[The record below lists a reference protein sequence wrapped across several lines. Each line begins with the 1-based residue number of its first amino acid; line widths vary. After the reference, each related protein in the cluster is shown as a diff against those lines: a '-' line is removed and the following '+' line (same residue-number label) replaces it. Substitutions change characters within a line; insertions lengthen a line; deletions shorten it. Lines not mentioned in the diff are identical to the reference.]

1 MKPPLPTNEMLRLQ
15 ALYDLS
21 ILDTPREKNFDDI
34 TAIASMICDV
44 PVSVITLVDT
54 DRQWFKSSVG
64 LEGSETAR
72 DVAFCAHAI
81 LQPQQL
87 TIVPDA
93 LQDKRFAD
101 NPLVIGEPHI
111 RFYAGAPLVTEKG
124 SALGTLCVV
133 DYKPR
138 TLTAEQ
144 QKALTAL
151 AHQVMQLFY
160 LRSANQL
167 LQRNA
172 ENLQS
177 IINGANVGTWEV
189 NVQTGAASFNER
201 WAQMLGYSLEEL
213 QPLSMSTWSSLTHK
227 EDLVRAQAMLQ
238 QHFSGRADYYD
249 CQFRMRHKL
258 GFWVWIHA
266 HGSVSKRTADGM
278 PLMMFG
284 THVDITALMESRR
297 ALEENEERFRSML
310 SNLPGA
316 IYRCVND
323 HQWSMQFLSD
333 EVETLTG
340 YPAEDFIDNRRR
352 SFSDIMH
359 PDDAGTAGRIVRAAI
374 SEKREFMLEYRV
386 QRADGQWCWLQ
397 EVGRGIFDAQ
407 GHLKYLD
414 GFIWDITE
422 RKTMEQMKDEFVST
436 VSHELRTPLTSIS
449 GALKLVVS
457 GALDE
462 APEKSRTMLDIA
474 YKNSQ
479 RLTLLINDLLDMEK
493 LLAGKMTFNFLR
505 QPLQG
510 LLEQAIYENK
520 TYGDQYQ
527 VSFQLAPMAEDL
539 YVVVDERRFL
549 QVMTNLLS
557 NAAKFSPPG
566 NRVDIRAAANDDNG
580 IAISV
585 IDYGTGIPLE
595 FQHRLFEKFS
605 QADASDSRQKGGTG
619 LGLAITKELLEHMK
633 GKISVESQP
642 GLGSCFTITLPCAE

>member
-1 MKPPLPTNEMLRLQ
+1 MKPPLPANEMLRLQ

-21 ILDTPREKNFDDI
+21 ILDSPREKNFDDI

-44 PVSVITLVDT
+44 PMSIISLVDAE
-54 DRQWFKSSVG
+54 RQWFKSSVG
-64 LEGSETAR
+64 LDGTETAR

-81 LQPQQL
+81 LQPQQM

-93 LQDKRFAD
+93 LLDKRFVD
-101 NPLVIGEPHI
+101 NPLVTGDPYI
-111 RFYAGAPLVTEKG
+111 RFYAGAPLVTEDG
-124 SALGTLCVV
+124 AALGTLCVA

-138 TLTAEQ
+138 DITPEQ
-144 QKALTAL
+144 QQALMAL
-151 AHQVMQLFY
+151 ARQVMQLFH
-160 LRSANQL
+160 LRSANHL

-177 IINGANVGTWEV
+177 IITGANVGTWEM
-189 NVQTGAASFNER
+189 NVQTGEASFNER

-213 QPLSMSTWSSLTHK
+213 QPLNVSTWSSLTHK

-238 QHFSGRADYYD
+238 RHFQGQSEYYD

-258 GFWVWIHA
+258 GYWVWIHA
-266 HGSVSKRTADGM
+266 HGSVSKRTQEGA

-284 THVDITALMESRR
+284 THVDVTALMESRR

-316 IYRCVND
+316 VYRCIND

-333 EVETLTG
+333 EVEELTG

-352 SFSDIMH
+352 SFSDITH
-359 PDDAGTAGRIVRAAI
+359 PDDAKHVARVVRNAI
-374 SEKREFMLEYRV
+374 TEKREFTLEYRV
-386 QRADGQWCWLQ
+386 QRASGQWCWLQ
-397 EVGRGIFDAQ
+397 EVGRGIFDEQ
-407 GHLKYLD
+407 GQLKYLD

-422 RKTMEQMKDEFVST
+422 RKNMEQMKDEFVST

-449 GALKLVVS
+449 GALKLMVS
-457 GALDE
+457 GALGE
-462 APEKSRTMLDIA
+462 MPEKSRTMLDIA

-493 LLAGKMTFNFLR
+493 LLAGKMAFNLHK
-505 QPLQG
+505 QPLRT
-510 LLEQAIYENK
+510 LLEQTVYENRA
-520 TYGDQYQ
+520 YGDQYQ
-527 VSFQLAPMAEDL
+527 VSFQLAPVADTLQVM
-539 YVVVDERRFL
+539 VDEQRFL
-549 QVMTNLLS
+549 QVMSNLLS

-566 NRVDIRAAANDDNG
+566 NRVDIRTAAEDGNVR
-580 IAISV
+580 ISV
-585 IDYGTGIPLE
+585 VDYGSGIPLE
-595 FQHRLFEKFS
+595 FQHRLFQKFS

-619 LGLAITKELLEHMK
+619 LGLAITQELLENMN

-642 GLGSCFTITLPCAE
+642 GLGSCFTISLPCTE

>member
-1 MKPPLPTNEMLRLQ
+1 MKPPLPANEMLRLQ

-21 ILDTPREKNFDDI
+21 ILDSPREQNFDDI
-34 TAIASMICDV
+34 TAIAGMIFDV
-44 PVSVITLVDT
+44 PMSIISLVDT
-54 DRQWFKSSVG
+54 ERQWFKSSIG
-64 LEGSETAR
+64 LDGTETAR

-81 LQPQQL
+81 LQPRQM

-93 LQDKRFAD
+93 LLDKRFAD
-101 NPLVIGEPHI
+101 NPLVTGDPHI
-111 RFYAGAPLVTEKG
+111 RFYTGAPLVTEDG
-124 SALGTLCVV
+124 AALGTLCVA

-138 TLTAEQ
+138 DITAEQ
-144 QKALTAL
+144 QQALMAL
-151 AHQVMQLFY
+151 ARQVMQLFH
-160 LRSANQL
+160 LRSANNL

-177 IINGANVGTWEV
+177 IITGANVGTWEV
-189 NVQTGAASFNER
+189 NIQTGAASFNER

-227 EDLVRAQAMLQ
+227 EDLARAQVLLQ
-238 QHFSGRADYYD
+238 RHFQGQSEYYD

-258 GFWVWIHA
+258 DYWVWIHA
-266 HGSVSKRTADGM
+266 HGSVSKRTPDGS

-284 THVDITALMESRR
+284 THVDVTALMESRR

-316 IYRCVND
+316 VYRCIND

-333 EVETLTG
+333 EVEELTG

-352 SFSDIMH
+352 SFSEIMH
-359 PDDAGTAGRIVRAAI
+359 PDDAKNVARIARNAI
-374 SEKREFMLEYRV
+374 TEKREFTLEYRV
-386 QRADGQWCWLQ
+386 QRANGQWCWLQ
-397 EVGRGIFDAQ
+397 EVGRGIFDEQ
-407 GHLKYLD
+407 GYLKYLD

-422 RKTMEQMKDEFVST
+422 RKNMEQLKDEFVST

-449 GALKLVVS
+449 GALKLMVS
-457 GALDE
+457 GALGE
-462 APEKSRTMLDIA
+462 MPEKSRTMLDIA

-493 LLAGKMTFNFLR
+493 LLAGKMAFNLR
-505 QPLQG
+505 KQSLHA
-510 LLEQAIYENK
+510 LLAQTVYENRA
-520 TYGDQYQ
+520 YGDQYQ
-527 VSFQLAPMAEDL
+527 VSFQLAPVADALHVM
-539 YVVVDERRFL
+539 VDEQRFL
-549 QVMTNLLS
+549 QVMGNLLS

-566 NRVDIRAAANDDNG
+566 SRVDIRTEVEADSVR
-580 IAISV
+580 ISV
-585 IDYGTGIPLE
+585 IDYGSGIPLD
-595 FQHRLFEKFS
+595 FQHRLFQKFS

-619 LGLAITKELLEHMK
+619 LGLAITKELVENMN

-642 GLGSCFTITLPCAE
+642 GLGSCFTISLPCTE

>member
-1 MKPPLPTNEMLRLQ
+1 MKPPLPANEMLRLQ

-21 ILDTPREKNFDDI
+21 ILDSPREKNFDDI

-44 PVSVITLVDT
+44 PMSIISLVDAE
-54 DRQWFKSSVG
+54 RQWFKSSIG
-64 LEGSETAR
+64 LDGTETAR

-81 LQPQQL
+81 LQPQQM

-93 LQDKRFAD
+93 LLDKRFVD
-101 NPLVIGEPHI
+101 NPLVTGDPHI
-111 RFYAGAPLVTEKG
+111 RFYAGAPLVTEDG
-124 SALGTLCVV
+124 AALGTLCVA

-138 TLTAEQ
+138 DITPEQ
-144 QKALTAL
+144 QQALMAL
-151 AHQVMQLFY
+151 ARQVMQLFH
-160 LRSANQL
+160 LRSANHL

-177 IINGANVGTWEV
+177 IITGANVGTWEM
-189 NVQTGAASFNER
+189 NVQTGEASFNER

-213 QPLSMSTWSSLTHK
+213 QPLNVSTWSSLTHK

-238 QHFSGRADYYD
+238 RHFQGQSEYYD

-258 GFWVWIHA
+258 GYWVWIHA
-266 HGSVSKRTADGM
+266 HGSVSKRTQEGA

-284 THVDITALMESRR
+284 THVDVTALMESRR

-316 IYRCVND
+316 VYRCIND

-333 EVETLTG
+333 EVEELTG

-352 SFSDIMH
+352 SFSDITH
-359 PDDAGTAGRIVRAAI
+359 PDDAKHVARVVRNAI
-374 SEKREFMLEYRV
+374 TEKREFTLEYRV
-386 QRADGQWCWLQ
+386 QRASGQWCWLQ
-397 EVGRGIFDAQ
+397 EVGRGIFDEQ
-407 GHLKYLD
+407 GQLKYLD

-422 RKTMEQMKDEFVST
+422 RKNMEQMKDEFVST

-449 GALKLVVS
+449 GALKLMVS
-457 GALDE
+457 GALGE
-462 APEKSRTMLDIA
+462 MPEKSRTMLDIA
-474 YKNSQ
+474 HKNSQ

-493 LLAGKMTFNFLR
+493 LLAGKMAFNLHK
-505 QPLQG
+505 QPLHT
-510 LLEQAIYENK
+510 LLEQTVYENRA
-520 TYGDQYQ
+520 YGDQYQ
-527 VSFQLAPMAEDL
+527 VSFQLAPVADTLQVM
-539 YVVVDERRFL
+539 VDEQRFL
-549 QVMTNLLS
+549 QVMSNLLS

-566 NRVDIRAAANDDNG
+566 NRVDIRTAAEDGNVR
-580 IAISV
+580 ISV
-585 IDYGTGIPLE
+585 VDYGSGIPLE
-595 FQHRLFEKFS
+595 FQHRLFQKFS

-619 LGLAITKELLEHMK
+619 LGLAITKELLENMN

-642 GLGSCFTITLPCAE
+642 GLGSCFTISLPCTE

>member
-1 MKPPLPTNEMLRLQ
+1 MKPPLPANEMLRLQ

-21 ILDTPREKNFDDI
+21 ILDSPREKNFDDI

-44 PVSVITLVDT
+44 PMSIISLVDAE
-54 DRQWFKSSVG
+54 RQWFKSSIG
-64 LEGSETAR
+64 LDGTETAR

-81 LQPQQL
+81 LQPQQM

-93 LQDKRFAD
+93 LLDKRFVD
-101 NPLVIGEPHI
+101 NPLVTGDPYI
-111 RFYAGAPLVTEKG
+111 RFYAGAPLVTEDG
-124 SALGTLCVV
+124 AALGTLCVA

-138 TLTAEQ
+138 DITPEQ
-144 QKALTAL
+144 QQALMAL
-151 AHQVMQLFY
+151 ARQVMQLFH
-160 LRSANQL
+160 LRSANHL

-177 IINGANVGTWEV
+177 IITGANVGTWEM
-189 NVQTGAASFNER
+189 NVQTGEASFNER

-213 QPLSMSTWSSLTHK
+213 QPLNVSTWSSLTHK

-238 QHFSGRADYYD
+238 RHFQGQSEYYD

-258 GFWVWIHA
+258 GYWVWIHA
-266 HGSVSKRTADGM
+266 HGSVSKRTQEGA

-284 THVDITALMESRR
+284 THVDVTALMESRR

-316 IYRCVND
+316 VYRCIND

-333 EVETLTG
+333 EVEELTG

-352 SFSDIMH
+352 SFSDITH
-359 PDDAGTAGRIVRAAI
+359 PDDAKHVARVVRNAI
-374 SEKREFMLEYRV
+374 TEKREFTLEYRV
-386 QRADGQWCWLQ
+386 QRASGQWCWLQ
-397 EVGRGIFDAQ
+397 EVGRGIFDEQ
-407 GHLKYLD
+407 GQLKYLD

-422 RKTMEQMKDEFVST
+422 RKNMEQMKDEFVST

-449 GALKLVVS
+449 GALKLMVS
-457 GALDE
+457 GALGE
-462 APEKSRTMLDIA
+462 MPEKSRTMLDIA

-493 LLAGKMTFNFLR
+493 LLAGKMAFNLHK
-505 QPLQG
+505 QPLHT
-510 LLEQAIYENK
+510 LLEQTVYENRA
-520 TYGDQYQ
+520 YGDQYQ
-527 VSFQLAPMAEDL
+527 VSFQLAPVADTLQVM
-539 YVVVDERRFL
+539 VDEQRFL
-549 QVMTNLLS
+549 QVMSNLLS
-557 NAAKFSPPG
+557 NAAKFSSPG
-566 NRVDIRAAANDDNG
+566 NRVDIRTAAEDGNVR
-580 IAISV
+580 ISV
-585 IDYGTGIPLE
+585 VDYGSGIPLE
-595 FQHRLFEKFS
+595 FQHRLFQKFS

-619 LGLAITKELLEHMK
+619 LGLAITKELLENMN

-642 GLGSCFTITLPCAE
+642 GLGSCFTISLPCTE

>member
-1 MKPPLPTNEMLRLQ
+1 MKPPLPANEMLRLQ

-21 ILDTPREKNFDDI
+21 ILDSPREKNFDDI

-44 PVSVITLVDT
+44 PMSIISLVDAE
-54 DRQWFKSSVG
+54 RQWFKSSVG
-64 LEGSETAR
+64 LDGTETAR

-81 LQPQQL
+81 LQPQQM

-93 LQDKRFAD
+93 LLDKRFVD
-101 NPLVIGEPHI
+101 NPLVTGDPYI
-111 RFYAGAPLVTEKG
+111 RFYAGAPLVTEDG
-124 SALGTLCVV
+124 AALGTLCVA

-138 TLTAEQ
+138 DITPEQ
-144 QKALTAL
+144 QQALMAL
-151 AHQVMQLFY
+151 ARQVMQLFH
-160 LRSANQL
+160 LRSANHL

-177 IINGANVGTWEV
+177 IITGANVGTWEM
-189 NVQTGAASFNER
+189 NVQTGEASFNER

-213 QPLSMSTWSSLTHK
+213 QPLNVSTWSSLTHK

-238 QHFSGRADYYD
+238 RHFQGQSEYYD

-258 GFWVWIHA
+258 GYWVWIHA
-266 HGSVSKRTADGM
+266 HGSVSKRTQEGA

-284 THVDITALMESRR
+284 THVDVTALMESRR

-316 IYRCVND
+316 VYRCIND

-333 EVETLTG
+333 EVEELTG

-352 SFSDIMH
+352 SFSDITH
-359 PDDAGTAGRIVRAAI
+359 PDDAKHVARVVRNAI
-374 SEKREFMLEYRV
+374 TEKREFTLEYRV
-386 QRADGQWCWLQ
+386 QRASGQWCWLQ
-397 EVGRGIFDAQ
+397 EVGRGIFDEQ
-407 GHLKYLD
+407 GQLKYLD

-422 RKTMEQMKDEFVST
+422 RKNMEQMKDEFVST

-449 GALKLVVS
+449 GALKLMVS
-457 GALDE
+457 GALGE
-462 APEKSRTMLDIA
+462 MPEKSRTMLDIA

-493 LLAGKMTFNFLR
+493 LLAGKMAFNLHK
-505 QPLQG
+505 QPLHT
-510 LLEQAIYENK
+510 LLEQTVYENRA
-520 TYGDQYQ
+520 YGDQYQ
-527 VSFQLAPMAEDL
+527 VSFQLAPVADTLQVM
-539 YVVVDERRFL
+539 VDEQRFL
-549 QVMTNLLS
+549 QVMSNLLS
-557 NAAKFSPPG
+557 NAAKFSSPG
-566 NRVDIRAAANDDNG
+566 NRVDIRTAAEDGNVR
-580 IAISV
+580 ISV
-585 IDYGTGIPLE
+585 VDYGSGIPLE
-595 FQHRLFEKFS
+595 FQHRLFQKFS

-619 LGLAITKELLEHMK
+619 LGLAITKELLENMN

-642 GLGSCFTITLPCAE
+642 GLGSCFTISLPCTE

>member
-1 MKPPLPTNEMLRLQ
+1 MKPPLPANEMLRLQ

-21 ILDTPREKNFDDI
+21 ILDSPREKNFDDI

-44 PVSVITLVDT
+44 PMSIISLVDAE
-54 DRQWFKSSVG
+54 RQWFKSSIG
-64 LEGSETAR
+64 LDGTETAR

-81 LQPQQL
+81 LQPQQM

-93 LQDKRFAD
+93 LLDKRFVD
-101 NPLVIGEPHI
+101 NPLVTGDPHI
-111 RFYAGAPLVTEKG
+111 RFYAGAPLVTEDG
-124 SALGTLCVV
+124 AALGTLCVA

-138 TLTAEQ
+138 DITPEQ
-144 QKALTAL
+144 QQALMAL
-151 AHQVMQLFY
+151 ARQVMQLFH
-160 LRSANQL
+160 LRSANHL

-177 IINGANVGTWEV
+177 IITGANVGTWEM
-189 NVQTGAASFNER
+189 NVQTGEASFNER

-213 QPLSMSTWSSLTHK
+213 QPLNVSTWSSLTHK

-238 QHFSGRADYYD
+238 RHFQGQSEYYD

-258 GFWVWIHA
+258 GYWVWIHA
-266 HGSVSKRTADGM
+266 HGSVSKRTQEGA

-284 THVDITALMESRR
+284 THVDVTALMESRR

-316 IYRCVND
+316 VYRCIND

-333 EVETLTG
+333 EVEELTG

-352 SFSDIMH
+352 SFSDITH
-359 PDDAGTAGRIVRAAI
+359 PDDAKHVARVVRNAI
-374 SEKREFMLEYRV
+374 TEKREFTLEYRV
-386 QRADGQWCWLQ
+386 QRASGQWCWLQ
-397 EVGRGIFDAQ
+397 EVGRGIFDEQ
-407 GHLKYLD
+407 GQLKYLD

-422 RKTMEQMKDEFVST
+422 RKNMEQMKDEFVST

-449 GALKLVVS
+449 GALKLMVS
-457 GALDE
+457 GALGE
-462 APEKSRTMLDIA
+462 MPEKSRTMLDIA

-493 LLAGKMTFNFLR
+493 LLAGKMAFNLHK
-505 QPLQG
+505 QPLHT
-510 LLEQAIYENK
+510 LLEQTVYENRA
-520 TYGDQYQ
+520 YGDQYQ
-527 VSFQLAPMAEDL
+527 VSFQLAPVADTLQVM
-539 YVVVDERRFL
+539 VDEQRFL
-549 QVMTNLLS
+549 QVMSNLLS

-566 NRVDIRAAANDDNG
+566 NRVDIRTAAEDGNVR
-580 IAISV
+580 ISV
-585 IDYGTGIPLE
+585 VDYGSGIPLE
-595 FQHRLFEKFS
+595 FQHRLFQKFS

-619 LGLAITKELLEHMK
+619 LGLAITKELLENMN

-642 GLGSCFTITLPCAE
+642 GLGSCFTISLPCTE

>member
-1 MKPPLPTNEMLRLQ
+1 MKPPLPANEMLRLQ

-21 ILDTPREKNFDDI
+21 ILDSPREKNFDDI

-44 PVSVITLVDT
+44 PMSIISLVDAE
-54 DRQWFKSSVG
+54 RQWFKSSVG
-64 LEGSETAR
+64 LDGTETAR

-81 LQPQQL
+81 LQPQQM

-93 LQDKRFAD
+93 LLDKRFVD
-101 NPLVIGEPHI
+101 NPLVTGDPYI
-111 RFYAGAPLVTEKG
+111 RFYAGAPLVTEDG
-124 SALGTLCVV
+124 AALGTLCVA

-138 TLTAEQ
+138 DITPEQ
-144 QKALTAL
+144 QQALMAL
-151 AHQVMQLFY
+151 ARQVMQLFH
-160 LRSANQL
+160 LRSANHL

-177 IINGANVGTWEV
+177 IITGANVGTWEM
-189 NVQTGAASFNER
+189 NVQTGEASFNER

-213 QPLSMSTWSSLTHK
+213 QPLNVSTWSSLTHK

-238 QHFSGRADYYD
+238 RHFQGQSEYYD

-258 GFWVWIHA
+258 GYWVWIHA
-266 HGSVSKRTADGM
+266 HGSVSKRTQEGA

-284 THVDITALMESRR
+284 THVDVTALMESRR

-316 IYRCVND
+316 VYRCIND

-333 EVETLTG
+333 EVEELTG

-352 SFSDIMH
+352 SFSDITH
-359 PDDAGTAGRIVRAAI
+359 PDDAKHVARVVRNAI
-374 SEKREFMLEYRV
+374 TEKREFTLEYRV
-386 QRADGQWCWLQ
+386 QRASGQWCWLQ
-397 EVGRGIFDAQ
+397 EVGRGIFDEQ
-407 GHLKYLD
+407 GQLKYLD

-422 RKTMEQMKDEFVST
+422 RKNMEQMKDEFVST

-449 GALKLVVS
+449 GALKLMVS
-457 GALDE
+457 GALGDM
-462 APEKSRTMLDIA
+462 PEKSRTMLDIA

-493 LLAGKMTFNFLR
+493 LLAGKMAFNLHKQSLR
-505 QPLQG
+505 T
-510 LLEQAIYENK
+510 LLEQTVYENRA
-520 TYGDQYQ
+520 YGDQYQ
-527 VSFQLAPMAEDL
+527 VSFQLAPVADTLQVM
-539 YVVVDERRFL
+539 VDEQRFL
-549 QVMTNLLS
+549 QVMSNLLS

-566 NRVDIRAAANDDNG
+566 NRVDIRTAAEDGNVR
-580 IAISV
+580 ISV
-585 IDYGTGIPLE
+585 VDYGSGIPLE
-595 FQHRLFEKFS
+595 FQHRLFQKFS

-619 LGLAITKELLEHMK
+619 LGLAITKELLENMN

-642 GLGSCFTITLPCAE
+642 GLGSCFTISLPCTE

>member
-1 MKPPLPTNEMLRLQ
+1 MKPPLPANEMLRLQ

-21 ILDTPREKNFDDI
+21 ILDSPREKNFDDI

-44 PVSVITLVDT
+44 PMSIISLVDAE
-54 DRQWFKSSVG
+54 RQWFKSSVG
-64 LEGSETAR
+64 LDGTETAR

-81 LQPQQL
+81 LQPQQM

-93 LQDKRFAD
+93 LLDKRFVD
-101 NPLVIGEPHI
+101 NPLVTGDPYI
-111 RFYAGAPLVTEKG
+111 RFYAGAPLVTEDG
-124 SALGTLCVV
+124 AALGTLCVA

-138 TLTAEQ
+138 DITPEQ
-144 QKALTAL
+144 QQALMAL
-151 AHQVMQLFY
+151 ARQVMQLFH
-160 LRSANQL
+160 LRSANHL

-177 IINGANVGTWEV
+177 IITGANVGTWEM
-189 NVQTGAASFNER
+189 NVQTGEASFNER

-213 QPLSMSTWSSLTHK
+213 QPLNVSTWSSLTHK

-238 QHFSGRADYYD
+238 RHFQGQSEYYD

-258 GFWVWIHA
+258 GYWVWIHA
-266 HGSVSKRTADGM
+266 HGSVSKRTQEGA

-284 THVDITALMESRR
+284 THVDVTALMESRR

-316 IYRCVND
+316 VYRCIND

-333 EVETLTG
+333 EVEELTG

-352 SFSDIMH
+352 SFSDITH
-359 PDDAGTAGRIVRAAI
+359 PDDAKHVARVVRNAI
-374 SEKREFMLEYRV
+374 TEKREFTLEYRV
-386 QRADGQWCWLQ
+386 QRASGQWCWLQ
-397 EVGRGIFDAQ
+397 EVGRGIFDEQ
-407 GHLKYLD
+407 GQLKYLD

-422 RKTMEQMKDEFVST
+422 RKNMEQMKDEFVST

-449 GALKLVVS
+449 GALKLMVS
-457 GALDE
+457 GALGE
-462 APEKSRTMLDIA
+462 MPEKSRTMLDIA

-493 LLAGKMTFNFLR
+493 LLAGKMAFNLHK
-505 QPLQG
+505 QPLHT
-510 LLEQAIYENK
+510 LLEQTVYENRA
-520 TYGDQYQ
+520 YGDQYQ
-527 VSFQLAPMAEDL
+527 VSFQLAPVADTLQVM
-539 YVVVDERRFL
+539 VDEQRFL
-549 QVMTNLLS
+549 QVMSNLLS

-566 NRVDIRAAANDDNG
+566 NRVDIRTTAEDGNVS
-580 IAISV
+580 ISV
-585 IDYGTGIPLE
+585 VDYGSGIPLE
-595 FQHRLFEKFS
+595 FQHRLFQKFS

-619 LGLAITKELLEHMK
+619 LGLAITKELLENMN

-642 GLGSCFTITLPCAE
+642 GLGSCFTISLPCTE

>member
-1 MKPPLPTNEMLRLQ
+1 MKPPLPANEMLRLQ

-21 ILDTPREKNFDDI
+21 ILDSPREKNFDDI

-44 PVSVITLVDT
+44 PMSIISLVDAE
-54 DRQWFKSSVG
+54 RQWFKSSVG
-64 LEGSETAR
+64 LDGTETAR

-81 LQPQQL
+81 LQPQQM

-93 LQDKRFAD
+93 LLDKRFVD
-101 NPLVIGEPHI
+101 NPLVTGDPHI
-111 RFYAGAPLVTEKG
+111 RFYAGAPLVTEDG
-124 SALGTLCVV
+124 AALGTLCVA

-138 TLTAEQ
+138 DITPEQ
-144 QKALTAL
+144 QQALMAL
-151 AHQVMQLFY
+151 ARQVMQLFH
-160 LRSANQL
+160 LRSANHL

-177 IINGANVGTWEV
+177 IITGANVGTWEM
-189 NVQTGAASFNER
+189 NVQTGEASFNER

-213 QPLSMSTWSSLTHK
+213 QPLNVSTWSSLTHK

-238 QHFSGRADYYD
+238 RHFQGQSEYYD

-258 GFWVWIHA
+258 GYWVWIHA
-266 HGSVSKRTADGM
+266 HGSVSKRTQEGA

-284 THVDITALMESRR
+284 THVDVTALMESRR

-316 IYRCVND
+316 VYRCIND

-333 EVETLTG
+333 EVEELTG

-352 SFSDIMH
+352 SFSDITH
-359 PDDAGTAGRIVRAAI
+359 PDDAKHVARVVRNAI
-374 SEKREFMLEYRV
+374 TEKREFTLEYRV
-386 QRADGQWCWLQ
+386 QRASGQWCWLQ
-397 EVGRGIFDAQ
+397 EVGRGIFDEQ
-407 GHLKYLD
+407 GQLKYLD

-422 RKTMEQMKDEFVST
+422 RKNMEQMKDEFVST

-449 GALKLVVS
+449 GALKLMVS
-457 GALDE
+457 GALGE
-462 APEKSRTMLDIA
+462 MPEKSRTMLDIA

-493 LLAGKMTFNFLR
+493 LLAGKMAFNLHK
-505 QPLQG
+505 QPLHT
-510 LLEQAIYENK
+510 LLEQTVYENRA
-520 TYGDQYQ
+520 YGDQYQ
-527 VSFQLAPMAEDL
+527 VSFQLAPVADTLQVM
-539 YVVVDERRFL
+539 VDEQRFL
-549 QVMTNLLS
+549 QVMSNLLS

-566 NRVDIRAAANDDNG
+566 NRVDIRTTAEDGNVS
-580 IAISV
+580 ISV
-585 IDYGTGIPLE
+585 VDYGSGIPLE
-595 FQHRLFEKFS
+595 FQHRLFQKFS

-619 LGLAITKELLEHMK
+619 LGLAITKELLENMN

-642 GLGSCFTITLPCAE
+642 GLGSCFTISLPCTE

>member
-1 MKPPLPTNEMLRLQ
+1 MKPPLPANEMLRLQ

-21 ILDTPREKNFDDI
+21 ILDSPREKNFDDI

-44 PVSVITLVDT
+44 PMSIISLVDAE
-54 DRQWFKSSVG
+54 RQWFKSSVG
-64 LEGSETAR
+64 LDGTETAR

-81 LQPQQL
+81 LQPQQM

-93 LQDKRFAD
+93 LLDKRFVD
-101 NPLVIGEPHI
+101 NPLVTGDPYI
-111 RFYAGAPLVTEKG
+111 RFYAGAPLVTEDG
-124 SALGTLCVV
+124 AALGTLCVA

-138 TLTAEQ
+138 DITPEQ
-144 QKALTAL
+144 QQALMAL
-151 AHQVMQLFY
+151 ARQVMQLFH
-160 LRSANQL
+160 LRSANHL

-177 IINGANVGTWEV
+177 IITGANVGTWEM
-189 NVQTGAASFNER
+189 NVQTGEASFNER

-213 QPLSMSTWSSLTHK
+213 QPLNVSTWSSLTHK

-238 QHFSGRADYYD
+238 RHFQGQSEYYD

-258 GFWVWIHA
+258 GYWVWIHA
-266 HGSVSKRTADGM
+266 HGSVSKRTQEGA

-284 THVDITALMESRR
+284 THVDVTALMESRR

-316 IYRCVND
+316 VYRCIND

-333 EVETLTG
+333 EVEELTG

-352 SFSDIMH
+352 SFSDITH
-359 PDDAGTAGRIVRAAI
+359 PDDAKHVARVVRNAI
-374 SEKREFMLEYRV
+374 TEKREFTLEYRV
-386 QRADGQWCWLQ
+386 QRASGQWCWLQ
-397 EVGRGIFDAQ
+397 EVGRGIFDEQ
-407 GHLKYLD
+407 GQLKYLD

-422 RKTMEQMKDEFVST
+422 RKNMEQMKDEFVST

-449 GALKLVVS
+449 GALKLMVS
-457 GALDE
+457 GALGE
-462 APEKSRTMLDIA
+462 MPEKSRTMLDIA

-493 LLAGKMTFNFLR
+493 LLAGKMAFNLHKQSLR
-505 QPLQG
+505 T
-510 LLEQAIYENK
+510 LLEQTVYENRA
-520 TYGDQYQ
+520 YGDQYQ
-527 VSFQLAPMAEDL
+527 VSFQLAPVADTLQVM
-539 YVVVDERRFL
+539 VDEQRFL
-549 QVMTNLLS
+549 QVMSNLLS
-557 NAAKFSPPG
+557 NAAKFSSPG
-566 NRVDIRAAANDDNG
+566 NRVDIRTAAEDGNVR
-580 IAISV
+580 ISV
-585 IDYGTGIPLE
+585 VDYGSGIPLE
-595 FQHRLFEKFS
+595 FQHRLFQKFS

-619 LGLAITKELLEHMK
+619 LGLAITKELLENMN

-642 GLGSCFTITLPCAE
+642 GLGS

>member
-1 MKPPLPTNEMLRLQ
+1 MKPPLPANEMLRLQ

-21 ILDTPREKNFDDI
+21 ILDSPREKNFDDI

-44 PVSVITLVDT
+44 PMSIISLVDAE
-54 DRQWFKSSVG
+54 RQWFKSSVG
-64 LEGSETAR
+64 LEGTETAR

-81 LQPQQL
+81 LQPQQM

-93 LQDKRFAD
+93 LLDKRFVD
-101 NPLVIGEPHI
+101 NPLVTGDPYI
-111 RFYAGAPLVTEKG
+111 RFYAGAPLVTEDG
-124 SALGTLCVV
+124 AALGTLCVA

-138 TLTAEQ
+138 DITPEQ
-144 QKALTAL
+144 QQALMAL
-151 AHQVMQLFY
+151 ARQVMQLFH
-160 LRSANQL
+160 LRSANHL

-177 IINGANVGTWEV
+177 IITGANVGTWEM
-189 NVQTGAASFNER
+189 NVQTGEASFNER

-213 QPLSMSTWSSLTHK
+213 QPLNVSTWSSLTHK

-238 QHFSGRADYYD
+238 RHFQGQSEYYD

-258 GFWVWIHA
+258 GYWVWIHA
-266 HGSVSKRTADGM
+266 HGSVSKRTQEGA

-284 THVDITALMESRR
+284 THVDVTALMESRR

-316 IYRCVND
+316 VYRCIND

-333 EVETLTG
+333 EVEELTG

-352 SFSDIMH
+352 SFSDITH
-359 PDDAGTAGRIVRAAI
+359 PDDAKHVARVVRNAI
-374 SEKREFMLEYRV
+374 TEKREFTLEYRV
-386 QRADGQWCWLQ
+386 QRASGQWCWLQ
-397 EVGRGIFDAQ
+397 EVGRGIFDEQ
-407 GHLKYLD
+407 GQLKYLD

-422 RKTMEQMKDEFVST
+422 RKNMEQMKDEFVST
-436 VSHELRTPLTSIS
+436 VSHELRTPLTTIS
-449 GALKLVVS
+449 GALKLMVS
-457 GALDE
+457 GALGE
-462 APEKSRTMLDIA
+462 MPEKSRTMLDIA

-493 LLAGKMTFNFLR
+493 LLAGKMAFNLHK
-505 QPLQG
+505 QPLHT
-510 LLEQAIYENK
+510 LLEQTVYENRA
-520 TYGDQYQ
+520 YGDQYQ
-527 VSFQLAPMAEDL
+527 VSFQLAPVADTLQVM
-539 YVVVDERRFL
+539 VDEQRFL
-549 QVMTNLLS
+549 QVMSNLLS

-566 NRVDIRAAANDDNG
+566 NRVDIRTAAEDGNVR
-580 IAISV
+580 ISV
-585 IDYGTGIPLE
+585 VDYGSGIPLE
-595 FQHRLFEKFS
+595 FQHRLFQKFS

-619 LGLAITKELLEHMK
+619 LGLAITKELLENMN

-642 GLGSCFTITLPCAE
+642 GLGSCFTISLPCTE

>member
-1 MKPPLPTNEMLRLQ
+1 MKPPLPANEMLRLQ

-21 ILDTPREKNFDDI
+21 ILDSPREKNFDDI

-44 PVSVITLVDT
+44 PMSIISLVDAE
-54 DRQWFKSSVG
+54 RQWFKSSVG
-64 LEGSETAR
+64 LDGTETAR

-81 LQPQQL
+81 LQPQQM

-93 LQDKRFAD
+93 LLDKRFVD
-101 NPLVIGEPHI
+101 NPLVTGDPYI
-111 RFYAGAPLVTEKG
+111 RFYAGAPLVTEDG
-124 SALGTLCVV
+124 AALGTLCVA

-138 TLTAEQ
+138 DITPEQ
-144 QKALTAL
+144 QQALMAL
-151 AHQVMQLFY
+151 ARQVMQLFH
-160 LRSANQL
+160 LRSANHL

-177 IINGANVGTWEV
+177 IITGANVGTWEM
-189 NVQTGAASFNER
+189 NVQTGEASFNER

-213 QPLSMSTWSSLTHK
+213 QPLNVSTWSSLTHK

-238 QHFSGRADYYD
+238 RHFQGQSEYYD

-258 GFWVWIHA
+258 GYWVWIHA
-266 HGSVSKRTADGM
+266 HGSVSKRTQEGA

-284 THVDITALMESRR
+284 THVDVTALMESRR

-316 IYRCVND
+316 VYRCIND

-333 EVETLTG
+333 EVEELTG

-352 SFSDIMH
+352 SFSDITH
-359 PDDAGTAGRIVRAAI
+359 PDDAKHVARVVRNAI
-374 SEKREFMLEYRV
+374 TEKREFTLEYRV
-386 QRADGQWCWLQ
+386 QRASGQWCWLQ
-397 EVGRGIFDAQ
+397 EVGRGIFDEQ
-407 GHLKYLD
+407 GQLKYLD

-422 RKTMEQMKDEFVST
+422 RKNMEQMKDEFVST

-449 GALKLVVS
+449 GALKLMVS
-457 GALDE
+457 GALGE
-462 APEKSRTMLDIA
+462 MPEKSRTMLDIA

-493 LLAGKMTFNFLR
+493 LLAGKMAFNLHKQSLR
-505 QPLQG
+505 T
-510 LLEQAIYENK
+510 LLEQTVYENRA
-520 TYGDQYQ
+520 YGDQYQ
-527 VSFQLAPMAEDL
+527 VSFQLAPVADTLQVM
-539 YVVVDERRFL
+539 VDEQRFL
-549 QVMTNLLS
+549 QVMSNLLS
-557 NAAKFSPPG
+557 NAAKFSSPG
-566 NRVDIRAAANDDNG
+566 NRVDIRTAAEDGNVR
-580 IAISV
+580 ISV
-585 IDYGTGIPLE
+585 VDYGSGIPLE
-595 FQHRLFEKFS
+595 FQHRLFQKFS

-619 LGLAITKELLEHMK
+619 LGLAITKELLENMN

-642 GLGSCFTITLPCAE
+642 GLGSCFTISLTCTE

>member
-1 MKPPLPTNEMLRLQ
+1 MKPPLPANEMLRLQ

-21 ILDTPREKNFDDI
+21 ILDSPREKNFDDI

-44 PVSVITLVDT
+44 PMSIISLVDAE
-54 DRQWFKSSVG
+54 RQWFKSSVG
-64 LEGSETAR
+64 LDGTETAR

-81 LQPQQL
+81 LQPQQM

-93 LQDKRFAD
+93 LLDKRFVD
-101 NPLVIGEPHI
+101 NPLVTGDPYI
-111 RFYAGAPLVTEKG
+111 RFYAGAPLVTEDG
-124 SALGTLCVV
+124 AALGTLCVA

-138 TLTAEQ
+138 DITPEQ
-144 QKALTAL
+144 QQALMAL
-151 AHQVMQLFY
+151 ARQVMQLFH
-160 LRSANQL
+160 LRSANHL

-177 IINGANVGTWEV
+177 IITGANVGTWEM
-189 NVQTGAASFNER
+189 NVQTGEASFNER

-213 QPLSMSTWSSLTHK
+213 QPLNVSTWSSLTHK

-238 QHFSGRADYYD
+238 RHFQGQSEYYD

-258 GFWVWIHA
+258 GYWVWIHA
-266 HGSVSKRTADGM
+266 HGSVSKRTQEGA

-284 THVDITALMESRR
+284 THVDVTALMESRR

-316 IYRCVND
+316 VYRCIND

-333 EVETLTG
+333 EVEELTG

-352 SFSDIMH
+352 SFSDITH
-359 PDDAGTAGRIVRAAI
+359 PDDAKHVARVVRNAI
-374 SEKREFMLEYRV
+374 TEKREFTLEYRV
-386 QRADGQWCWLQ
+386 QRASGQWCWLQ
-397 EVGRGIFDAQ
+397 EVGRGIFDEQ
-407 GHLKYLD
+407 GQLKYLD

-422 RKTMEQMKDEFVST
+422 RKNMEQMKDEFVST

-449 GALKLVVS
+449 GALKLMVS
-457 GALDE
+457 GALGE
-462 APEKSRTMLDIA
+462 MPEKSRTMLDIA

-493 LLAGKMTFNFLR
+493 LLAGKMAFNLHK
-505 QPLQG
+505 QPLHT
-510 LLEQAIYENK
+510 LLEQTVYENRA
-520 TYGDQYQ
+520 YGDQYQ
-527 VSFQLAPMAEDL
+527 VSFQLAPVADTLQVM
-539 YVVVDERRFL
+539 VDEQRFL
-549 QVMTNLLS
+549 QVMSNLLS

-566 NRVDIRAAANDDNG
+566 NRVDIRTAAEDGNVR
-580 IAISV
+580 ISV
-585 IDYGTGIPLE
+585 VDYGSGIPLE
-595 FQHRLFEKFS
+595 FQHRLFQKFS

-619 LGLAITKELLEHMK
+619 LGLAITKELLENMN

-642 GLGSCFTITLPCAE
+642 GLGSCFTISLTCTE

>member
-1 MKPPLPTNEMLRLQ
+1 MKPPLPANEMLRLQ

-21 ILDTPREKNFDDI
+21 ILDSPREKNFDDI

-44 PVSVITLVDT
+44 PMSIISLVDAE
-54 DRQWFKSSVG
+54 RQWFKSSVVQDG
-64 LEGSETAR
+64 TETAR

-81 LQPQQL
+81 LQPQQM

-93 LQDKRFAD
+93 LLDKRFVD
-101 NPLVIGEPHI
+101 NPLVTGDPYI
-111 RFYAGAPLVTEKG
+111 RFYAGAPLVTEDG
-124 SALGTLCVV
+124 AALGTLCVA

-138 TLTAEQ
+138 DITPEQ
-144 QKALTAL
+144 QQALMAL
-151 AHQVMQLFY
+151 ARQVMQLFH
-160 LRSANQL
+160 LRSANHL

-177 IINGANVGTWEV
+177 IITGANVGTWEM
-189 NVQTGAASFNER
+189 NVQTGEASFNER

-213 QPLSMSTWSSLTHK
+213 QPLNVSTWSSLTHK

-238 QHFSGRADYYD
+238 RHFQGQSEYYD

-258 GFWVWIHA
+258 GYWVWIHA
-266 HGSVSKRTADGM
+266 HGSVSKRTQEGA

-284 THVDITALMESRR
+284 THVDVTALMESRR

-316 IYRCVND
+316 VYRCIND

-333 EVETLTG
+333 EVEELTG

-352 SFSDIMH
+352 SFSDITH
-359 PDDAGTAGRIVRAAI
+359 PDDAKHVARVVRNAI
-374 SEKREFMLEYRV
+374 TEKREFTLEYRV
-386 QRADGQWCWLQ
+386 QRASGQWCWLQ
-397 EVGRGIFDAQ
+397 EVGRGIFDEQ
-407 GHLKYLD
+407 GQLKYLD

-422 RKTMEQMKDEFVST
+422 RKNMEQMKDEFVST

-449 GALKLVVS
+449 GALKLMVS
-457 GALDE
+457 GALGE
-462 APEKSRTMLDIA
+462 MPEKSRTMLDIA

-493 LLAGKMTFNFLR
+493 LLAGKMAFNLHKQSLR
-505 QPLQG
+505 T
-510 LLEQAIYENK
+510 LLEQTVYENRA
-520 TYGDQYQ
+520 YGDQYQ
-527 VSFQLAPMAEDL
+527 VSFQLAPVADTLQVM
-539 YVVVDERRFL
+539 VDEQRFL
-549 QVMTNLLS
+549 QVMSNLLS
-557 NAAKFSPPG
+557 NAAKFSSPG
-566 NRVDIRAAANDDNG
+566 NRVDIRTAAEDGNVR
-580 IAISV
+580 ISV
-585 IDYGTGIPLE
+585 VDYGSGIPLE
-595 FQHRLFEKFS
+595 FQHRLFQKFS

-619 LGLAITKELLEHMK
+619 LGLAITKELLENMN

-642 GLGSCFTITLPCAE
+642 GLGSCFTISLPCTE

>member
-1 MKPPLPTNEMLRLQ
+1 MKPPLPANEMLRLQ

-21 ILDTPREKNFDDI
+21 ILDSPREKNFDDI

-44 PVSVITLVDT
+44 PMSIISLVDAE
-54 DRQWFKSSVG
+54 RQWFKSSVG
-64 LEGSETAR
+64 LDGTETAR

-81 LQPQQL
+81 LQPQQM

-93 LQDKRFAD
+93 LLDKRFVD
-101 NPLVIGEPHI
+101 NPLVTGDPYI
-111 RFYAGAPLVTEKG
+111 RFYAGAPLVTEDG
-124 SALGTLCVV
+124 AALGTLCVA

-138 TLTAEQ
+138 DITPEQ
-144 QKALTAL
+144 QQALMAL
-151 AHQVMQLFY
+151 ARQVMQLFH
-160 LRSANQL
+160 LRSANHL

-177 IINGANVGTWEV
+177 IITGANVGTWEM
-189 NVQTGAASFNER
+189 NVQTGEASFNER

-213 QPLSMSTWSSLTHK
+213 QPLNVSTWSSLTHK

-238 QHFSGRADYYD
+238 RHFQGQSEYYD

-258 GFWVWIHA
+258 GYWVWIHA
-266 HGSVSKRTADGM
+266 HGSVSKRTQEGA

-284 THVDITALMESRR
+284 THVDVTALMESRR

-316 IYRCVND
+316 VYRCIND

-333 EVETLTG
+333 EVEELTG

-352 SFSDIMH
+352 SFSDITH
-359 PDDAGTAGRIVRAAI
+359 PDDAKHVARVVRNAI
-374 SEKREFMLEYRV
+374 TEKREFTLEYRV
-386 QRADGQWCWLQ
+386 QRASGQWCWLQ
-397 EVGRGIFDAQ
+397 EVGRGIFDEQ
-407 GHLKYLD
+407 GQLKYLD

-422 RKTMEQMKDEFVST
+422 RKNMEQMKDEFVST

-449 GALKLVVS
+449 GALKLMVS
-457 GALDE
+457 GALGE
-462 APEKSRTMLDIA
+462 MPEKSRTMLDIA

-493 LLAGKMTFNFLR
+493 LLAGKMAFNLHKQSLR
-505 QPLQG
+505 T
-510 LLEQAIYENK
+510 LLEQTVYENRA
-520 TYGDQYQ
+520 YGDQYQ
-527 VSFQLAPMAEDL
+527 VSFQLAPVADTLQVM
-539 YVVVDERRFL
+539 VDEQRFL
-549 QVMTNLLS
+549 QVMSNLLS
-557 NAAKFSPPG
+557 NAAKFSSPG
-566 NRVDIRAAANDDNG
+566 NRVDIRTTAEDGNVR
-580 IAISV
+580 ISV
-585 IDYGTGIPLE
+585 VDYGSGIPLE
-595 FQHRLFEKFS
+595 FQHRLFQKFS

-619 LGLAITKELLEHMK
+619 LGLAITKELLENMN

-642 GLGSCFTITLPCAE
+642 GLGSCFTISLPCTE

>member
-1 MKPPLPTNEMLRLQ
+1 MKPPLPANEMLRLQ

-21 ILDTPREKNFDDI
+21 ILDSPREKNFDDI

-44 PVSVITLVDT
+44 PMSIISLVDAE
-54 DRQWFKSSVG
+54 RQWFKSSIG
-64 LEGSETAR
+64 LDGTETAR

-81 LQPQQL
+81 LQPQQM

-93 LQDKRFAD
+93 LLDKRFVD
-101 NPLVIGEPHI
+101 NPLVTGDPYI
-111 RFYAGAPLVTEKG
+111 RFYAGAPLVTEDG
-124 SALGTLCVV
+124 AALGTLCVA

-138 TLTAEQ
+138 DITPEQ
-144 QKALTAL
+144 QQALMAL
-151 AHQVMQLFY
+151 ARQVMQLFH
-160 LRSANQL
+160 LRSANHL

-177 IINGANVGTWEV
+177 IITGANVGTWEM
-189 NVQTGAASFNER
+189 NVQTGEASFNER

-213 QPLSMSTWSSLTHK
+213 QPLNVSTWSSLTHK

-238 QHFSGRADYYD
+238 RHFQGQSEYYD

-258 GFWVWIHA
+258 GYWVWIHA
-266 HGSVSKRTADGM
+266 HGSVSKRTQEGA

-284 THVDITALMESRR
+284 THVDVTALMESRR

-316 IYRCVND
+316 VYRCIND

-333 EVETLTG
+333 EVEELTG

-352 SFSDIMH
+352 SFSDITH
-359 PDDAGTAGRIVRAAI
+359 PDDAKHVARVVRNAI
-374 SEKREFMLEYRV
+374 TEKREFTLEYRV
-386 QRADGQWCWLQ
+386 QRASGQWCWLQ
-397 EVGRGIFDAQ
+397 EVGRGIFDEQ
-407 GHLKYLD
+407 GQLKYLD

-422 RKTMEQMKDEFVST
+422 RKNMEQMKDEFVST

-449 GALKLVVS
+449 GALKLMVS
-457 GALDE
+457 GALGE
-462 APEKSRTMLDIA
+462 MPEKSRTMLDIA

-493 LLAGKMTFNFLR
+493 LLAGKMAFNLHKQSLR
-505 QPLQG
+505 T
-510 LLEQAIYENK
+510 LLEQTVYENRA
-520 TYGDQYQ
+520 YGDQYQ
-527 VSFQLAPMAEDL
+527 VSFQLAPVADTLQVM
-539 YVVVDERRFL
+539 VDEQRFL
-549 QVMTNLLS
+549 QVMSNLLS
-557 NAAKFSPPG
+557 NAAKFSSPG
-566 NRVDIRAAANDDNG
+566 NRVDIRTAAEDGNVR
-580 IAISV
+580 ISV
-585 IDYGTGIPLE
+585 VDYGSGIPLE
-595 FQHRLFEKFS
+595 FQHRLFQKFS

-619 LGLAITKELLEHMK
+619 LGLAITKELLENMN

-642 GLGSCFTITLPCAE
+642 GLGSCFTISLPCTE

>member
-1 MKPPLPTNEMLRLQ
+1 MKPPLPANEMLRLQ

-21 ILDTPREKNFDDI
+21 ILDSPREKNFDDI

-44 PVSVITLVDT
+44 PMSIISLVDAE
-54 DRQWFKSSVG
+54 RQWFKSSVG
-64 LEGSETAR
+64 LDGTETAR

-81 LQPQQL
+81 LQPQQM

-93 LQDKRFAD
+93 LLDKRFVD
-101 NPLVIGEPHI
+101 NPLVTGDPYI
-111 RFYAGAPLVTEKG
+111 RFYAGAPLVTEDG
-124 SALGTLCVV
+124 AALGTLCVA

-138 TLTAEQ
+138 DITPEQ
-144 QKALTAL
+144 QQALMAL
-151 AHQVMQLFY
+151 ARQVMQLFH
-160 LRSANQL
+160 LRSANHL

-177 IINGANVGTWEV
+177 IITGANVGTWEM
-189 NVQTGAASFNER
+189 NVQTGEASFNER

-213 QPLSMSTWSSLTHK
+213 QPLNVSTWSSLTHK

-238 QHFSGRADYYD
+238 RHFQGQSEYYD

-258 GFWVWIHA
+258 GYWVWIHA
-266 HGSVSKRTADGM
+266 HGSVSKRTQEGA

-284 THVDITALMESRR
+284 THVDVTALMESRR

-316 IYRCVND
+316 VYRCIND

-333 EVETLTG
+333 EVEELTG

-352 SFSDIMH
+352 SFSDITH
-359 PDDAGTAGRIVRAAI
+359 PDDAKHVARVVRNAI
-374 SEKREFMLEYRV
+374 TEKREFTLEYRV
-386 QRADGQWCWLQ
+386 QRASGQWCWLQ
-397 EVGRGIFDAQ
+397 EVGRGIFDEQ
-407 GHLKYLD
+407 GQLKYLD

-422 RKTMEQMKDEFVST
+422 RKNMEQMKDEFVST

-449 GALKLVVS
+449 GALKLMVS
-457 GALDE
+457 GALGE
-462 APEKSRTMLDIA
+462 MPEKSRTMLDIA

-493 LLAGKMTFNFLR
+493 LLAGKMAFNLHKQSLR
-505 QPLQG
+505 T
-510 LLEQAIYENK
+510 LLEQTVYENRA
-520 TYGDQYQ
+520 YGDQYQ
-527 VSFQLAPMAEDL
+527 VSFQLAPVADTLQVM
-539 YVVVDERRFL
+539 VDEQRFL
-549 QVMTNLLS
+549 QVMSNLLS
-557 NAAKFSPPG
+557 NAAKFSSPG
-566 NRVDIRAAANDDNG
+566 NRVDIRTAAEDGNVR
-580 IAISV
+580 ISV
-585 IDYGTGIPLE
+585 VDYGSGIPLE
-595 FQHRLFEKFS
+595 FQHRLFQKFS

-619 LGLAITKELLEHMK
+619 LGLAITKELLENMN

-642 GLGSCFTITLPCAE
+642 GLGSCFTISLPCTE

>member
-1 MKPPLPTNEMLRLQ
+1 MKPPLPANEMLRLQ

-21 ILDTPREKNFDDI
+21 ILDSPREKNFDDI

-44 PVSVITLVDT
+44 PMSIISLVDAE
-54 DRQWFKSSVG
+54 RQWFKSSVG
-64 LEGSETAR
+64 LDGTETAR

-81 LQPQQL
+81 LQPQQM

-93 LQDKRFAD
+93 LLDKRFVD
-101 NPLVIGEPHI
+101 NPLVTGDPHI
-111 RFYAGAPLVTEKG
+111 RFYAGAPLVTEDG
-124 SALGTLCVV
+124 AALGTLCVA

-138 TLTAEQ
+138 DITPEQ
-144 QKALTAL
+144 QQALMAL
-151 AHQVMQLFY
+151 ARQVMQLFH
-160 LRSANQL
+160 LRSANHL

-177 IINGANVGTWEV
+177 IITGANVGTWEM
-189 NVQTGAASFNER
+189 NVQTGEASFNER

-213 QPLSMSTWSSLTHK
+213 QPLNVSTWSSLTHK

-238 QHFSGRADYYD
+238 RHFQGQSEYYD

-258 GFWVWIHA
+258 GYWVWIHA
-266 HGSVSKRTADGM
+266 HGSVSKRTQEGA

-284 THVDITALMESRR
+284 THVDVTALMESRR

-316 IYRCVND
+316 VYRCIND

-333 EVETLTG
+333 EVEELTG

-352 SFSDIMH
+352 SFSDITH
-359 PDDAGTAGRIVRAAI
+359 PDDAKHVARVVRNAI
-374 SEKREFMLEYRV
+374 TEKREFTLEYRV
-386 QRADGQWCWLQ
+386 QRASGQWCWLQ
-397 EVGRGIFDAQ
+397 EVGRGIFDEQ
-407 GHLKYLD
+407 GQLKYLD

-422 RKTMEQMKDEFVST
+422 RKNMEQMKDEFVST

-449 GALKLVVS
+449 GALKLMVS
-457 GALDE
+457 GALGE
-462 APEKSRTMLDIA
+462 MPEKSRTMLDIA

-493 LLAGKMTFNFLR
+493 LLAGKMAFNLHKQSLR
-505 QPLQG
+505 T
-510 LLEQAIYENK
+510 LLEQTVYENRA
-520 TYGDQYQ
+520 YGDQYQ
-527 VSFQLAPMAEDL
+527 VSFQLAPVADTLQVM
-539 YVVVDERRFL
+539 VDEQRFL
-549 QVMTNLLS
+549 QVMSNLLS
-557 NAAKFSPPG
+557 NAAKFSSPG
-566 NRVDIRAAANDDNG
+566 NRVDIRTAAEDGNVR
-580 IAISV
+580 ISV
-585 IDYGTGIPLE
+585 VDYGSGIPLE
-595 FQHRLFEKFS
+595 FQHRLFQKFS

-619 LGLAITKELLEHMK
+619 LGLAITKELLENMN

-642 GLGSCFTITLPCAE
+642 GLGSCFTISLPCTE